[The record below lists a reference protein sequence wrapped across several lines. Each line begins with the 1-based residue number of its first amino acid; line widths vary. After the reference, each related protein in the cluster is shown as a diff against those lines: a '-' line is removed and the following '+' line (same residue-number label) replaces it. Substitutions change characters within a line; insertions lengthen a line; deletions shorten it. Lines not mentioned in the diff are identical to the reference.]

1 MTEGLKDFQLTA
13 VGVYNSRQGC
23 ALTNIFLKILVIYV
37 QLYRVAHA
45 YVCCMI
51 NFLRVLPLLCCFSS
65 YGQKQFTPVS
75 GKKYQGLLWEI
86 TGNGLKKPSYVFG
99 TMHVSSKLAFHLSD
113 SFYYALKQVD
123 AVALELNP
131 NLWQGQMVKLDEL
144 NENYAAFIQTAGND
158 YVSESTFRIGNYEN
172 ELKSALST
180 EPPAV
185 NSLLYRSYKTRDDF
199 EEDTFLDLYIFQAGR
214 KLGKEAA
221 GVEDYYESQKLVL
234 EAYRDMAAEK
244 KKKSLDLDG
253 ETMSSLLQKLQQAYR
268 YGDLDLMDSIDNLL
282 EKSAAFREKFL
293 YKRNEIQAN
302 AIDSIIQHKSLF
314 AGVGAAHLPGKR
326 GIIELLRNK
335 GYRLR
340 AVKMADRDAAQ
351 KETINQLKVPVKF
364 SKQQSEDLFYTVDVP
379 GPLYSL
385 KNSYQQMDRSQYADM
400 SNGAYYLVSRIK
412 TYASFSSQPGVVQKK
427 VDSLLYEYIPG
438 TILQKKSIERNGY
451 PGYDISNRTRRG
463 DLQRYHIYIT
473 PFEVVIF
480 KMSGKGDYVKGP
492 EASSFFN
499 SIQLKPSLAKP
510 VTYTPAEAG
519 FSILLPQQPHVFYN
533 PANDMRWEYEAV
545 DKTNGE
551 AFLIFRTA
559 VHNYH
564 FLEADS
570 FDLALIET
578 SFGGSENFEKQVS
591 RRYSVIDGYPAL
603 LVQHKLKDGDFID
616 AAYIIKGAQYY
627 VLAHRSR
634 SAVRNN
640 DFLKSF
646 RLTSFIYPPAAPYED
661 SFLLIKTLS
670 PVLPEIDNGIR
681 AIVEKTADDAAEG
694 NNPSGYISYW
704 KKLKNGVFASKATG
718 EMVSVQMQEYPTY
731 FFIRDSVKFW
741 ENEIA
746 DFLNKDDMVLHHKK
760 WFYNAD
766 GSKGYRFQ
774 VRDTGS
780 SRAVDHLLMLKGRHI
795 YTMSAVTDT
804 LSATSVFLKE
814 MFDGLEAHEQVK
826 TENMMESKLSI
837 FFADLFSNDSLVQK
851 RARQSISNVYFGGEG
866 AAGLFQSINRLSITN
881 KNYFDSKMKLIAELG
896 FIKDSIN
903 RDIPAY
909 LSKIYEQTADT
920 SLFQNEA
927 IMGLARLKT
936 TASFLVLKELVLADP
951 PIFENESEY
960 DLFFDNL
967 ADSLPLSKLLF
978 PQLLQLSSLADYK
991 ENISNLLVSLVD
1003 SGHVKGADYAAFFPG
1018 IFIDAKVAW
1027 KKQQAKEEKIME
1039 ANNKKDPADED
1050 DVVEV
1055 YSGSSNGYSLNNYA
1069 VLLMPFYESNK
1080 NIPTF
1085 FDRLLKSKDEVLR
1098 INIAALLLRN
1108 NKAVPD
1114 SIFYLLAANDKYR
1127 GILYNQLEK
1136 AGRLDKFP
1144 KKFSTQLDLARSF
1157 LVMQNQNTPIDSMLF
1172 IKKVVTNIKNES
1184 GHLYFFKY
1192 RVKKTDDWKI
1202 GISGLQPLDEKKL
1215 SSNDRFVRL
1224 TDKKLLSTTALD
1236 EQLNEELKKLIFPY
1250 YNSGKN
1256 FFKTEGDYFYNKY
1269 LGQEE

>member
-1 MTEGLKDFQLTA
+1 M
-13 VGVYNSRQGC
+13 
-23 ALTNIFLKILVIYV
+23 IY
-37 QLYRVAHA
+37 
-45 YVCCMI
+45 
-51 NFLRVLPLLCCFSS
+51 FLRILPLLCCFSS
-65 YGQKQFTPVS
+65 FGQAQLTPATA
-75 GKKYQGLLWEI
+75 KKYQGLLWEI
-86 TGNGLKKPSYVFG
+86 SGNGLKKPSYVFG

-144 NENYAAFIQTAGND
+144 NENYANFIQPAGSD
-158 YVSESTFRIGNYEN
+158 YVFESTFRIGNYEN
-172 ELKSALST
+172 ELKSALSS

-221 GVEDYYESQKLVL
+221 GVEDYYESQKLVM
-234 EAYRDMAAEK
+234 EAYREMAAEK
-244 KKKSLDLDG
+244 NKKTLDLDG
-253 ETMSSLLQKLQQAYR
+253 ETVSSLLQKLQQAYR

-293 YKRNEIQAN
+293 YRRNEIQAN
-302 AIDSIIQHKSLF
+302 AIDSIIKNKSLF
-314 AGVGAAHLPGKR
+314 AGVGAAHLPGER
-326 GIIELLRNK
+326 GVIELLRQK

-351 KETINQLKVPVKF
+351 KEIINQLKVPVKF
-364 SKQQSEDLFYTVDVP
+364 SKQHSDDLFYTVDVP
-379 GPLYSL
+379 GPLYAL

-412 TYASFSSQPGVVQKK
+412 TYASFTSQPGVVQKK

-438 TILQKKSIERNGY
+438 TILQKKTIERNGY

-463 DLQRYHIYIT
+463 DLQRYQIYIT

-499 SIQLKPSLAKP
+499 SIQLKNFHVKP
-510 VTYTPAEAG
+510 GTYTPAEGG
-519 FSILLPQQPHVFYN
+519 FSIWLPQEPHVFYN
-533 PANDMRWEYEAV
+533 TASDNRWEYEAV

-551 AFLIFRTA
+551 AYLVFKTA
-559 VHNYH
+559 IHNYH

-578 SFGGSENFEKQVS
+578 SFGGSENFEKQIT
-591 RRYSVIDGYPAL
+591 RKYSVINGYPAL
-603 LVQHKLKDGDFID
+603 LVEHKLKDGDFVN
-616 AAYIIKGAQYY
+616 AVHIIKGAQYY

-634 SAVRNN
+634 SAEPNN

-646 RLTSFIYPPAAPYED
+646 RFTPFNYPPSQLYED
-661 SFLLIKTLS
+661 SFLLIKTFS

-681 AIVEKTADDAAEG
+681 AIVEKTADGAAEG

-704 KKLKNGVFASKATG
+704 KKLKNGVFASNATG
-718 EMVSVQMQEYPTY
+718 EMVAVQMQEYPTY

-746 DFLNKDDMVLHHKK
+746 ENLNKGEMLLHHKK

-766 GSKGYRFQ
+766 GTKGYRFQ

-780 SRAVDHLLMLKGRHI
+780 SRAVDYLLMLQGRHI

-804 LSATSVFLKE
+804 LTATSAFLTQ
-814 MFDGLEAHEQVK
+814 MFDGLTAHEQVK
-826 TENMMESKLSI
+826 PENMMESKLPL
-837 FFADLFSNDSLVQK
+837 FFADLFSSDSLVQK
-851 RARQSISNVYFGGEG
+851 KARQSISNVYFGGDG

-896 FIKDSIN
+896 FIRDSIN
-903 RDIPAY
+903 KDIPAY

-978 PQLLQLSSLADYK
+978 PQLLQLSSLNDYK
-991 ENISNLLVSLVD
+991 QNIINLLVSLVD
-1003 SGHVKGADYAAFFPG
+1003 SGYVKGADYAAYVPG

-1039 ANNKKDPADED
+1039 ANNKKDVNDEY

-1055 YSGSSNGYSLNNYA
+1055 YSGSPNGYSLNNYA

-1080 NIPTF
+1080 NIPAF

-1098 INIAALLLRN
+1098 INIAAILVRN
-1108 NKAVPD
+1108 KKFVPD
-1114 SIFYLLAANDKYR
+1114 SIFLQLAANDNHR

-1144 KKFSTQLDLARSF
+1144 KKFSTQLDIARSF
-1157 LVMQNQNTPIDSMLF
+1157 LVMQNQNEPIDSTVF
-1172 IKKVVTNIKNES
+1172 IKKMVTNIKNES
-1184 GHLYFFKY
+1184 GYLYFFKY

-1202 GISGLQPLDEKKL
+1202 GISGLQPLQEKKL

-1224 TDKKLLSTTALD
+1224 TDKKIVTTTPLD
-1236 EQLNEELKKLIFPY
+1236 GQLNEQLKKLIFPY

-1256 FFKTEGDYFYNKY
+1256 FFRTEGDYFYNKY
-1269 LGQEE
+1269 LGDDE